1 MNTTHIVTVI
11 KNASIV
17 TIAGLTILAGTPTL
31 VQAAPMPLPNTVA
44 NAVARAV
51 AINPI
56 RLTPEIR
63 ALQREF
69 AHEQRW
75 LTGQQHAIDEENK
88 VGDKTQ
94 TWIDTLKSQGKDTAA
109 LDTAMVTFHTQM
121 SQTQTIHDKAAT
133 VLSVHAGFDANGL
146 VVALPA
152 ARLTVRDAG
161 KALESAR
168 LLRLKA
174 RRDLARAIA
183 KWRSANAVT
192 TAAPVEAAA
201 PNTAEG
207 EDR

>member
-1 MNTTHIVTVI
+1 MNTTQIVTVL
-11 KNASIV
+11 KNASIITV
-17 TIAGLTILAGTPTL
+17 AGLTILAGTPTL

-44 NAVARAV
+44 NVV

-63 ALQREF
+63 ALQRDL

-75 LTGQQHAIDEENK
+75 LVGQQHAIDEENK
-88 VGDKTQ
+88 LGDKTQ
-94 TWIDTLKSQGKDTAA
+94 AWIDTLKSQGKDTAT
-109 LDTAMVTFHTQM
+109 LDAAMVTFHTQM

-133 VLSVHAGFDANGL
+133 ILSVHAGFDANGL

-161 KALESAR
+161 KALEAAR

-183 KWRSANAVT
+183 KWRNANAVT

-201 PNTAEG
+201 PNSAEG